1 MPPEGLELMT
11 QNQFY
16 IMTQEG
22 IEPWT
27 SVTQTLPAYSN
38 HSSMDGGV
46 WVIDVQGRHVYT
58 KLHTG
63 RDK

>member
-46 WVIDVQGRHVYT
+46 WVTDV
-58 KLHTG
+58 TG
-63 RDK
+63 KTGTLNACCCLS

>member
-38 HSSMDGGV
+38 HSSMDGGFCFFFFG
-46 WVIDVQGRHVYT
+46 WFTLIF
-58 KLHTG
+58 
-63 RDK
+63 

>member
-38 HSSMDGGV
+38 HSSMDGGFCLFGV
-46 WVIDVQGRHVYT
+46 H
-58 KLHTG
+58 
-63 RDK
+63 